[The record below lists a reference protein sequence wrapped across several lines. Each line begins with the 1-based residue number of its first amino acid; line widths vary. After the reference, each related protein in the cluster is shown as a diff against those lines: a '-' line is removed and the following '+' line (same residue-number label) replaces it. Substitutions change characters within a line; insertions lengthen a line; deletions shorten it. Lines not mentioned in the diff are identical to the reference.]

1 MGKKSPTTTTKSSVN
16 STKVLDLFLWHSI
29 LVLVLGI
36 LGYVGKGAALCIRQL
51 EVGETAQG
59 FFSPAFLGLVSHL
72 LQVGAQ
78 MWSHQTAVL

>member
-1 MGKKSPTTTTKSSVN
+1 
-16 STKVLDLFLWHSI
+16 
-29 LVLVLGI
+29 
-36 LGYVGKGAALCIRQL
+36 
-51 EVGETAQG
+51 VGETAQG